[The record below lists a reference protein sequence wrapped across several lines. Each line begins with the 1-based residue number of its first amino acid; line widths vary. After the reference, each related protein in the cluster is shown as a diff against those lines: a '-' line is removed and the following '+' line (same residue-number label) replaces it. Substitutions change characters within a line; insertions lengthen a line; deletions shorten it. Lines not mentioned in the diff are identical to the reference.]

1 AAPVPPTPAKGEDIH
16 ERVEGFL
23 SFTPSPVDDLVRR
36 CQFSTAAVLTVLSE
50 MEIAGTIEFLPGDM
64 VVRRPP
70 PA

>member
-1 AAPVPPTPAKGEDIH
+1 M
-16 ERVEGFL
+16 EGFL

-36 CQFSTAAVLTVLSE
+36 CQFSTAAVLSVLSE
-50 MEIAGTIEFLPGDM
+50 MEIAGMIEFLPGDM